1 MGEHCDFFS
10 VEVGEI
16 RGSATAA
23 CTSLQEEEYGTTGIS
38 ARTSSLFQQYNTDDD
53 LGRYFGLAE
62 KWKRIM
68 HESAKS
74 PTGYALRIQPFG
86 VHPTRCP
93 WLKLANWSWPSVA
106 YWAVIFTYGYSRQ
119 ARFMPF
125 WKPHWCSTE
134 AKAILTSV
142 LLQLQEI
149 TCLSVS
155 IMLLVSLTFGI
166 HRGLLLAI
174 IFDILI
180 AFVSAVPPPHGNP
193 QDVVL
198 PCEFMGVSSFSQT
211 FL

>member
-1 MGEHCDFFS
+1 MEVAPWHIGPWYLHMATVDKPPWVGFHC
-10 VEVGEI
+10 
-16 RGSATAA
+16 
-23 CTSLQEEEYGTTGIS
+23 
-38 ARTSSLFQQYNTDDD
+38 
-53 LGRYFGLAE
+53 
-62 KWKRIM
+62 
-68 HESAKS
+68 
-74 PTGYALRIQPFG
+74 
-86 VHPTRCP
+86 
-93 WLKLANWSWPSVA
+93 
-106 YWAVIFTYGYSRQ
+106 
-119 ARFMPF
+119 RFMPF
-125 WKPHWCSTE
+125 WKPHWCPTE

-211 FL
+211 FLLAFINPPKSKCLMSLMLIDIYGV